1 MTKDNVKDKFLYFFY
16 WSSNI
21 YKVRLLLDLLNKSMQ
36 KYILCLGF
44 LGIGILTG
52 WLIWSNSTTKELT
65 SMHQM
70 PNGQMMGNTTNTNM
84 QMMVGNMTTGL
95 QGKTGDE
102 FDKEFLSEMIVHH
115 EGAVDMAKLVLANS
129 KRPELL
135 KLANDIISA
144 QTKEIDMMKEWQ
156 LNWFK

>member
-1 MTKDNVKDKFLYFFY
+1 MTKDNVNDKFLYFSHR
-16 WSSNI
+16 SSNI
-21 YKVRLLLDLLNKSMQ
+21 CTVRLLLDLLNKSMQ

-44 LGIGILTG
+44 LGIGILAG

-70 PNGQMMGNTTNTNM
+70 TNGQMMGDDKDANM
-84 QMMVGNMTTGL
+84 QTMMGNMTTGL
-95 QGKTGDE
+95 QGKKGDE

>member
-16 WSSNI
+16 RSSNI

-52 WLIWSNSTTKELT
+52 WLIWRNSTTKELT
-65 SMHQM
+65 NMHQM
-70 PNGQMMGNTTNTNM
+70 PNGQMMGNATNTNM
-84 QMMVGNMTTGL
+84 QMMMGNMTTGL

-144 QTKEIDMMKEWQ
+144 QTKEIDMMKEWK

>member
-36 KYILCLGF
+36 KYILCIGF
-44 LGIGILTG
+44 LGIGILAG
-52 WLIWSNSTTKELT
+52 WLMWSNSTTKDLT

-70 PNGQMMGNTTNTNM
+70 PNGQMMGNATDTNM
-84 QMMVGNMTTGL
+84 QMMMGNMTTGL
-95 QGKTGDE
+95 QGKRGDE
-102 FDKEFLSEMIVHH
+102 FDKEFLLEMIVHH
-115 EGAVDMAKLVLANS
+115 EGAVDMAKLVLVNS

-135 KLANDIISA
+135 KLANDIIST
-144 QTKEIDMMKEWQ
+144 QTKEIDMMKNWQ